1 MKTKTN
7 IKPANLRRLFIA
19 FLILAITAAS
29 ALNSPAR
36 AIAAEQPKTAQS
48 PSETQKQLLK
58 TFDYNPALPLNAT
71 IEPIRKTPGYEEFRL
86 SYDSVNNERI
96 PASLFLPAKKTAPWP
111 CVIVMHGY
119 GGDKTMGALFA
130 MAMAPRGYAIISI
143 DAQYHGDRKKQ
154 GKDILSTDVQSNAAA
169 MAQTIIDLRR
179 AVDYLR
185 TRKDIDAS
193 RVGYVGASMGSFL
206 GAVFMG
212 VDTRVKTA
220 VLIVGGANWEEMIKT
235 SKVPPFDALRDM
247 YKTKNLPY
255 SDYGQKMSAV
265 DPLNFA
271 SLISP
276 RELLMLN
283 CSNDKY
289 VPKPTAE
296 QLFNAASE
304 PKQIQ
309 WFACQGDIAHI
320 PPMDK
325 VNALV
330 KSWFSRTLA
339 N

>member
-1 MKTKTN
+1 METITKIKT
-7 IKPANLRRLFIA
+7 ASFRL
-19 FLILAITAAS
+19 LAIAIFIFATAA
-29 ALNSPAR
+29 APAAPSR
-36 AIAAEQPKTAQS
+36 AAAAEQPKAAQS
-48 PSETQKQLLK
+48 PSEKQKQLLK
-58 TFDYNPALPLNAT
+58 TFDYNPALPLNAAT
-71 IEPIRKTPGYEEFRL
+71 EPVRKTPGYEEFRFT
-86 SYDSVNNERI
+86 YDSANNERV
-96 PASLFLPAKKTAPWP
+96 PASLFLPAKKPAPWP

-119 GGDKTMGALFA
+119 GGDKSMGALFA
-130 MAMAPRGYAIISI
+130 MVMAPKGFAVISI
-143 DAQYHGDRKKQ
+143 DAQYHGDRKKP
-154 GKDILSTDVQSNAAA
+154 GKDILSTDVESNAAA
-169 MAQTIIDLRR
+169 MAQTVIDLRR
-179 AVDYLR
+179 AVDYLN

-212 VDTRVKTA
+212 VETRVKTA
-220 VLIVGGANWEEMIKT
+220 IFIVGGANWEEMIKT

-247 YKTKNLPY
+247 YKAKNLPY
-255 SDYGQKMSAV
+255 SDYEQKMSAV

-296 QLFNAASE
+296 QLFAAAYE

-309 WFACQGDIAHI
+309 WFTCQGDIAHI

-325 VNALV
+325 VNSLV